1 MLTKSSF
8 LFLENRLITSG
19 IYNMSCFTIRR
30 PRKTDRDEATKVGE
44 ITYPKRQNLDGIIM
58 NSVIVKPAQS
68 SQVMIADS
76 DIK

>member
-1 MLTKSSF
+1 
-8 LFLENRLITSG
+8 
-19 IYNMSCFTIRR
+19 MSCFTIRR

-58 NSVIVKPAQS
+58 NIVIVKPAQS
-68 SQVMIADS
+68 SQVMTADS

>member
-1 MLTKSSF
+1 MIVNDRKTVPLHTKSG
-8 LFLENRLITSG
+8 L
-19 IYNMSCFTIRR
+19 TIRR

-58 NSVIVKPAQS
+58 DIVIVKPAQL
-68 SQVMIADS
+68 SQVMTADS

>member
-1 MLTKSSF
+1 MIVNDRKTVPLHEKSG
-8 LFLENRLITSG
+8 L
-19 IYNMSCFTIRR
+19 TIRR

-58 NSVIVKPAQS
+58 NIVIVKPAQS
-68 SQVMIADS
+68 FQVMTADS